1 MLMDAHFVAVRRA
14 GSRAGGR
21 APAGEELD
29 GERARQRPDGVC
41 SRRASAGG
49 VEVAEGGWL
58 SADGQGV
65 EVVAVTAG
73 DVVFEER

>member
-1 MLMDAHFVAVRRA
+1 
-14 GSRAGGR
+14 
-21 APAGEELD
+21 LD